1 MKTAYDAIIIGG
13 GTAGVIA
20 AVQAGRAG
28 VQTLLVEKGEIL
40 GGTLTK
46 AGISSPVS
54 GMAMM
59 FVLPTIRSIYTMP
72 APTTEKRSITSRQSS
87 RPCRAVHCFRKTAAI
102 CLLPDAVSAQ
112 TERHFPRCTWK
123 RPAWLLDRLPAH
135 AQLSP

>member
-1 MKTAYDAIIIGG
+1 MKTAYDVIIIGG

-40 GGTLTK
+40 GGTHTK
-46 AGISSPVS
+46 AGISCPVS

-72 APTTEKRSITSRQSS
+72 APTAEKRSITSRKSS
-87 RPCRAVHCFRKTAAI
+87 RPCRAVPCFRKTAAI
-102 CLLPDAVSAQ
+102 CLLPDAVSVQ
-112 TERHFPRCTWK
+112 TERHFPRCAWK
-123 RPAWLLDRLPAH
+123 LPAWLPDRLPAH
-135 AQLSP
+135 ALLSP

>member
-1 MKTAYDAIIIGG
+1 MQTAYDVIIIGG

-72 APTTEKRSITSRQSS
+72 AHTAEKRSITIRKSS
-87 RPCRAVHCFRKTAAI
+87 RPAA
-102 CLLPDAVSAQ
+102 
-112 TERHFPRCTWK
+112 RCTASE
-123 RPAWLLDRLPAH
+123 RQPQSACCRTLYQR
-135 AQLSP
+135 

>member
-1 MKTAYDAIIIGG
+1 MKTAYDVIIIGG

-46 AGISSPVS
+46 AGISCPVS

-72 APTTEKRSITSRQSS
+72 APTTEKRSITSRKSS
-87 RPCRAVHCFRKTAAI
+87 RPCRAVPGFRKTAAI

-112 TERHFPRCTWK
+112 TEQHFPRCAWK
-123 RPAWLLDRLPAH
+123 LPAWLPDRLPAH
-135 AQLSP
+135 ALLSP